1 MRTCGEANK
10 QPLPQETEHSL
21 RAFENF
27 VTQKRAY
34 SVREF
39 CLAYGIGK
47 TKVYALFASGD
58 LKPVRL
64 GRKNLIRDKEA
75 ESWFD
80 RLPNRS

>member
-10 QPLPQETEHSL
+10 QPLSQETEHSL
-21 RAFENF
+21 RTFENS
-27 VTQKRAY
+27 VIQKRAY